1 MVFKKDLRTTI
12 IAFLI
17 LHFWKLHIQ
26 NYFKRQSNGVANI
39 LGGQTGGNL
48 ICWGEMFPTTPNM
61 FLSNNIHKNSI
72 FYAFFKF

>member
-1 MVFKKDLRTTI
+1 MKQRKKERNNENER
-12 IAFLI
+12 ARERS
-17 LHFWKLHIQ
+17 
-26 NYFKRQSNGVANI
+26 NFKRQSNGVANI

-72 FYAFFKF
+72 FHAFFKF